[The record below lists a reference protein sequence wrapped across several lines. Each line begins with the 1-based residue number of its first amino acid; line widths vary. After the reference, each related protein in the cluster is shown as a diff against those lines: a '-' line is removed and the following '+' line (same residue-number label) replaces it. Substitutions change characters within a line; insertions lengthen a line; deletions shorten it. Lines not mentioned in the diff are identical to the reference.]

1 VALVP
6 EFFTLLGI
14 EIFLAISVLSGL
26 LDRQLPSRLQ
36 YIFQGLG
43 GLGLAQLLVSIGMIS
58 GPASTYQIRFWVS
71 LAYLGFA
78 LSCVVGTNVY
88 LFVKGRGATVASAFS
103 SAVTVPFIMVSA
115 LFISSFL
122 GSRDVTF
129 SPAAISTLAFL
140 IVIASASALGFLR
153 EFSKRMQPKVG
164 VGSSPVG
171 PLSIPQVTP
180 GEGLALNLSSTKES
194 EWEESPGKKESEP

>member
-1 VALVP
+1 VP

-14 EIFLAISVLSGL
+14 EIFLALSVLSGL

-43 GLGLAQLLVSIGMIS
+43 GLGFAQLLVSIGMVS

-71 LAYLGFA
+71 IVYLGFA

-88 LFVKGRGATVASAFS
+88 LFAGRRGATVASAFS
-103 SAVTVPFIMVSA
+103 SAVTVPFLMVSA

-122 GSRDVTF
+122 GSKDVTF
-129 SPAAISTLAFL
+129 SPAAISTLGFL
-140 IVIASASALGFLR
+140 MVIASVSTFGFLR
-153 EFSKRMQPKVG
+153 EFSRRMYPAVG

-171 PLSIPQVTP
+171 PLSIPP
-180 GEGLALNLSSTKES
+180 GTAGKGLAMNLSSAKER
-194 EWEESPGKKESEP
+194 EWEESPKKKEGEA

>member
-1 VALVP
+1 MP

-14 EIFLAISVLSGL
+14 EIFLALSVLSGL

-43 GLGLAQLLVSIGMIS
+43 GLGFAQLLVSIGMVS

-71 LAYLGFA
+71 IVYLGFA

-88 LFVKGRGATVASAFS
+88 LFAGRRGATVASAFS
-103 SAVTVPFIMVSA
+103 SAVTVPFLMVSA

-122 GSRDVTF
+122 GSKDVTF
-129 SPAAISTLAFL
+129 SPAAISTLGFL
-140 IVIASASALGFLR
+140 MVIASVSTFGFLR
-153 EFSKRMQPKVG
+153 EFSRRMYPAVG

-171 PLSIPQVTP
+171 PLSIPP
-180 GEGLALNLSSTKES
+180 GTAGKGFAMNPSSAKER
-194 EWEESPGKKESEP
+194 EWEESPKKREGEA

>member
-1 VALVP
+1 MALVP

-36 YIFQGLG
+36 YIFHGLG
-43 GLGLAQLLVSIGMIS
+43 GLGFAQLLVSVGMVS

-71 LAYLGFA
+71 IVYLGFA
-78 LSCVVGTNVY
+78 LSCVVGTNVF
-88 LFVKGRGATVASAFS
+88 LFMGRRGATVTSAFS
-103 SAVTVPFIMVSA
+103 SAVTVPFLMVSA

-122 GSRDVTF
+122 GSGEVTF

-140 IVIASASALGFLR
+140 MVIASVSTFGFLR
-153 EFSKRMQPKVG
+153 EFSKRMHPTIG

-171 PLSIPQVTP
+171 LVSVPPGTP
-180 GEGLALNLSSTKES
+180 GEGFTLKLSSAKGR
-194 EWEESPGKKESEP
+194 EWEESPQKKEGDA

>member
-14 EIFLAISVLSGL
+14 EIFLGISVLSGL

-43 GLGLAQLLVSIGMIS
+43 GLGFAQLLVSVGTVS
-58 GPASTYQIRFWVS
+58 SPSSTYQIRFWVS
-71 LAYLGFA
+71 IIYLGLA
-78 LSCVVGTNVY
+78 LACVVGTNLY
-88 LFVKGRGATVASAFS
+88 LFVGRQSATVASAFS
-103 SAVTVPFIMVSA
+103 GAVTIPFIMVSA

-140 IVIASASALGFLR
+140 MVIASVSTFGFLR
-153 EFSKRMQPKVG
+153 ELSRRKQPTIG
-164 VGSSPVG
+164 LGSSPVG
-171 PLSIPQVTP
+171 PLSVPLGTP
-180 GEGLALNLSSTKES
+180 GKGLALNLASAKEK
-194 EWEESPGKKESEP
+194 EWEEAPKKEGDA